1 MSSEIRW
8 RQRYGNF
15 TRALDRLADAVD
27 RESYSDL
34 ERAGLVQ
41 TFEFTFELA
50 WKTLKDLMNYEGYDA
65 DSPRE
70 VIKVGFANGY
80 IIDADIWLEALES
93 RNVLTHTYDEK
104 AAEQAVKLIRET
116 YYPVVRRLHDELKK
130 RL

>member
-93 RNVLTHTYDEK
+93 RNVLTHTYD
-104 AAEQAVKLIRET
+104 
-116 YYPVVRRLHDELKK
+116 
-130 RL
+130 